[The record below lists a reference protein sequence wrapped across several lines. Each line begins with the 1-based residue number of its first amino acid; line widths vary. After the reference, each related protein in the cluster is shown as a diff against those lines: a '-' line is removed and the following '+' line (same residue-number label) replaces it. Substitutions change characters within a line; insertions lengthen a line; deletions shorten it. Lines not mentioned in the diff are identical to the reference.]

1 MRRESRNYKPKVK
14 SKQNDTRKDFSKGQ
28 KFKCKKCGMEHLPK
42 NCPAYGKTCNR
53 CHKPNH
59 FKKMCN
65 NKRVYT
71 VEEEEISDDDLYI
84 GSIENQEKDS
94 NSWMV
99 NLNLNGKIQKFKLD
113 TGAQANVIP
122 YKIYKLVKGNSK
134 LIPSKSRLV
143 TYSGEKMHVLG
154 KCNISVLHKDKSEN
168 VEFAVVHLNAQCIL
182 ELKSCEKFNLI
193 SRVMSVETNYDNY

>member
-1 MRRESRNYKPKVK
+1 M
-14 SKQNDTRKDFSKGQ
+14 
-28 KFKCKKCGMEHLPK
+28 
-42 NCPAYGKTCNR
+42 
-53 CHKPNH
+53 
-59 FKKMCN
+59 
-65 NKRVYT
+65 
-71 VEEEEISDDDLYI
+71 EEEEISDDDLYI
-84 GSIENQEKDS
+84 GSIENQENDS

-154 KCNISVLHKDKSEN
+154 
-168 VEFAVVHLNAQCIL
+168 
-182 ELKSCEKFNLI
+182 
-193 SRVMSVETNYDNY
+193 